1 MQRQGSNRSMKPT
14 APYRLHASNLVTDSA
29 RDLSPYRLFVS
40 VLGFCG
46 ILFCAGCAATAS
58 HQVAFDESA
67 FKGSDGSDSASVT
80 GRAYAVYSGNKHPAN
95 EKAVELLPVN
105 AYTTEI
111 VQGSL
116 LTGHAMQSDP
126 RLAKYKRSAA
136 SDSNGKFAIRRVP
149 AGEYYVVSVAEWKHH
164 YEMENADDTGLD
176 KVTAE
181 YKKPIFAKISVRVGE
196 TVRVSQWNQECPDI
210 GLPFAHG

>member
-1 MQRQGSNRSMKPT
+1 MKPT
-14 APYRLHASNLVTDSA
+14 APDRLHASNLVTDSA
-29 RDLSPYRLFVS
+29 CDLSLYLFFAS
-40 VLGFCG
+40 VLGLCG
-46 ILFCAGCAATAS
+46 ILSCAGCAARAS

-67 FKGSDGSDSASVT
+67 FKGSDGSGSATVA
-80 GRAYAVYSGNKHPAN
+80 GRAYAVYGGNNYPAN
-95 EKAVELLPVN
+95 EEAVELLPVN

-116 LTGHAMQSDP
+116 LTGHPMQSDP
-126 RLAKYKRSAA
+126 RLAKYRRSAA
-136 SDSNGKFAIRRVP
+136 SDSNGNFAIRHVP
-149 AGEYYVVSVAEWKHH
+149 AGEYYVISFAAWKHH
-164 YEMENADDTGLD
+164 YEMENADDTGTD

-181 YKKPIFAKISVRVGE
+181 YKKPIFTRISVRIGE